1 MCFDLAI
8 NPYCGIIF
16 RFPDFCKHSIYRHV
30 VTPHSLRDCELNTL
44 EGNSEK
50 CFFCNLRND
59 GHERRGRSEA
69 LQGHSFNLTG
79 QHGKNI
85 YFKVKYINKKI
96 GSLGNISSLL

>member
-50 CFFCNLRND
+50 CFFCNLETMD
-59 GHERRGRSEA
+59 TSAEA
-69 LQGHSFNLTG
+69 EAGTLQGHSFNLTG